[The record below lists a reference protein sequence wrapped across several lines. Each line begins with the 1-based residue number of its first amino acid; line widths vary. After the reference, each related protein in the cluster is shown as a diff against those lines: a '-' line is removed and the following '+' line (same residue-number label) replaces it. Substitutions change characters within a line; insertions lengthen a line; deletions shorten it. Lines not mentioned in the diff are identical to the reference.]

1 MAIRLCRRDG
11 SAIPHSPGVSC
22 SPSCTSRRSPVSF
35 LRWRCCV
42 RPAWWVVGTMQ
53 RIGSAIGIAVIG
65 TVLFG
70 TLRVVGGPD
79 GVALAFG
86 HSATLAMGV
95 SAVLSVAAFGLGF
108 ALPRAVDPS
117 RLDDV

>member
-1 MAIRLCRRDG
+1 
-11 SAIPHSPGVSC
+11 
-22 SPSCTSRRSPVSF
+22 
-35 LRWRCCV
+35 
-42 RPAWWVVGTMQ
+42 MQ

-70 TLRVVGGPD
+70 TLRVVPGPD
-79 GVALAFG
+79 AVALAFG

-108 ALPRAVDPS
+108 ALPRAVEPS